1 MTGLITAADAVT
13 EPADDE
19 TTARRW
25 PIEPHARDR
34 LLGWLAI
41 TIPLLVWA
49 AALWPAV
56 FVADSMDTWNQAAEG
71 PVYNWHPPAYTYL
84 QRLAYLSVHSPWAVT
99 ILQCLLM
106 AWAIR
111 RVLDVAIAAGTRRW
125 PTYAFGM
132 VIAAL
137 PPVGA
142 FTSHLIKDVPFTI
155 GFLLCLS
162 VLARDAV
169 RRAGLLAA
177 DEVPKPWRSEAMLG
191 LGLALIAFSRVN
203 GLIVLVGI
211 ALSALFLARRRLR
224 ALVAVVVVVAA
235 FLGVTRLLY
244 PALDI
249 RPASDHLRASIFVSD
264 LGAVFARDPD
274 AVPDE
279 AVDDLEMY
287 ASQEEWAAGVNC
299 HWAGNPFQVQF
310 YEPKPVSLAD
320 LREAWR
326 SVLRSHTFL
335 LVGNHL
341 CAASSAWN
349 PIPPDEELAYR
360 QTVWDVVVP
369 NQQGV
374 VSDPLWG
381 DLGTGARR
389 LLDWVGYGTVSQ
401 ILLWRAATWMYALA
415 LLLAV
420 AMIRYRRWW
429 ALWLLVPFAAQAASV
444 IAIAGPHY
452 RYMAP
457 AWIGAVLLLPTG
469 WMLAVR
475 RAPGRPD
482 PSSAADGL
490 AAGQVNGAGEL
501 GEVGG
506 REGGIEVPERG
517 EHVLDPVDPD
527 APASV
532 QQIDE
537 PAHRHLEPTEGP

>member
-1 MTGLITAADAVT
+1 
-13 EPADDE
+13 
-19 TTARRW
+19 
-25 PIEPHARDR
+25 
-34 LLGWLAI
+34 
-41 TIPLLVWA
+41 
-49 AALWPAV
+49 
-56 FVADSMDTWNQAAEG
+56 
-71 PVYNWHPPAYTYL
+71 
-84 QRLAYLSVHSPWAVT
+84 
-99 ILQCLLM
+99 
-106 AWAIR
+106 
-111 RVLDVAIAAGTRRW
+111 
-125 PTYAFGM
+125 
-132 VIAAL
+132 
-137 PPVGA
+137 
-142 FTSHLIKDVPFTI
+142 
-155 GFLLCLS
+155 
-162 VLARDAV
+162 
-169 RRAGLLAA
+169 
-177 DEVPKPWRSEAMLG
+177 
-191 LGLALIAFSRVN
+191 
-203 GLIVLVGI
+203 
-211 ALSALFLARRRLR
+211 
-224 ALVAVVVVVAA
+224 VVVAAA

-244 PALDI
+244 PALDV
-249 RPASDHLRASIFVSD
+249 RPVSDHLRASIFVSD

-326 SVLRSHTFL
+326 RVLRSHTFFL
-335 LVGNHL
+335 IGNHL

-349 PIPPDEELAYR
+349 PIPPEEELDYR

-369 NQQGV
+369 NEQGV

-381 DLGTGARR
+381 DLGTDARR
-389 LLDWVGYGTVSQ
+389 LLDWVGYGTTSQ

-420 AMIRYRRWW
+420 AVIRYRRWS
-429 ALWLLVPFAAQAASV
+429 ALWLVAVFAAQTASV

-457 AWIGAVLLLPTG
+457 AWIGAVLLLATA
-469 WMLAVR
+469 WMLALR
-475 RAPGRPD
+475 RAPEDPD
-482 PSSAADGL
+482 LSSTDRL

-517 EHVLDPVDPD
+517 EHVLDPVASD

-532 QQIDE
+532 QQVDE